1 MVLVIVADQ
10 ATKTWAEDRLRRGP
24 IHLFGPVSFQ
34 LVLNPGFA
42 FGLGAGTV
50 EYVEIVGAAGVAA
63 FVLWRF
69 RSQTA
74 TALGALALGLILG
87 GAISNL
93 ADRVLRAN
101 GGAVIDFIH
110 IGFWPT
116 FNLADSAITVGAIL
130 LAIDLLRHPG
140 GRRGDGPPEPESLS
154 PGSPSSGP
162 P

>member
-1 MVLVIVADQ
+1 MAVVIAADQ
-10 ATKTWAEDRLRRGP
+10 TTKTWAEDRLRRGP

-50 EYVEIVGAAGVAA
+50 EYVEIFGAAAVTL

-69 RSQTA
+69 HSA
-74 TALGALALGLILG
+74 TASRLGAVSLGLILG
-87 GAISNL
+87 GALSNL
-93 ADRVLRAN
+93 ADRVLRN
-101 GGAVIDFIH
+101 NHGAVIDFIH

-130 LAIDLLRHPG
+130 LAIELM
-140 GRRGDGPPEPESLS
+140 RRSGDRSTPA
-154 PGSPSSGP
+154 SGA
-162 P
+162 